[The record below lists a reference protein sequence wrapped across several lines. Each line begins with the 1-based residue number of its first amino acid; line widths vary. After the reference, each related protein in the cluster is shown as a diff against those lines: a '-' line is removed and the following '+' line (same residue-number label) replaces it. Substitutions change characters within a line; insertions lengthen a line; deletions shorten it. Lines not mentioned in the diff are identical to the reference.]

1 MLSCDAQ
8 ERTTILN
15 RLRVQDP
22 LLFAQLLPAWEA
34 DQKLFASRGFC
45 HSRGDWKK
53 DIHAV
58 AVPVRVSPRETPL
71 AMNCT
76 LATYRSPGER
86 MEREVAPLLLDAV
99 RQLETAQGLR

>member
-1 MLSCDAQ
+1 MLSCGAP
-8 ERTTILN
+8 ERAAILN
-15 RLRVQDP
+15 RLRLQDAD
-22 LLFAQLLPAWEA
+22 LFEQLRAVWES
-34 DQKLFASRGFC
+34 DQKLFAARGFC

-58 AVPVRVSPRETPL
+58 AAPVRVSPRETPL

-76 LATYRSPGER
+76 LATYRPPGDR